1 MKWLH
6 PLVAGAGASLTI
18 GLAACANGASTS
30 SGPASAAPSCPGMVG
45 VSLGA
50 ANAKVSATDQIQFM
64 PDTQTA
70 RVGQVI
76 QWTNTGTV
84 LHTITFDEASC
95 LSDTTI
101 QPQATWE
108 IRFTQPGTYPYVCT
122 IHPGMHG
129 NLTVTS

>member
-1 MKWLH
+1 MKRLH
-6 PLVAGAGASLTI
+6 PLVAWAGALLTI
-18 GLAACANGASTS
+18 GLASCANGASTS
-30 SGPASAAPSCPGMVG
+30 SGPASGAHNCPGTVG

-50 ANAKVSATDQIQFM
+50 AKVKVSATDKIQFM
-64 PDTQTA
+64 PETQTA
-70 RVGQVI
+70 RVGQVV

-95 LSDTTI
+95 LSDSTI

-108 IRFTQPGTYPYVCT
+108 IKFTQPGTYPYICT
-122 IHPGMHG
+122 IHPGMNG